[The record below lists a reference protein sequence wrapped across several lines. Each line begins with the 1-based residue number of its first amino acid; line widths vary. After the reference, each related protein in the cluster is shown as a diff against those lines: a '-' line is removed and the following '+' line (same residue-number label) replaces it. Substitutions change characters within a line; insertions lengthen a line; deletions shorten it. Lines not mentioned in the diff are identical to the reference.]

1 VRSTRQKGE
10 SPARSQPSQVGIVI
24 EGVPSRSRS
33 DFLKLPHEVLMSQQV
48 LGLVRNANT
57 MRLIIPGE
65 LIVSGD
71 EDARVSLLQGHKS

>member
-1 VRSTRQKGE
+1 
-10 SPARSQPSQVGIVI
+10 
-24 EGVPSRSRS
+24 
-33 DFLKLPHEVLMSQQV
+33 MSQQV